1 VRVCGT
7 LFCRRLFCLTLYH
20 ISDKF
25 RSVLAARH
33 LREHQALYPNRTG
46 SQREDALSALAKTA
60 IIGIG
65 ATEQGEIPGQSANE
79 IAVRAA
85 TQAIADAGLDKS
97 SIDGLVTCQPPLS
110 AERAG
115 LDEDMGQLLG
125 INPVFSSTLQYGACG
140 FSLHLA
146 AMAIISGMASTVLLT
161 YGTNQRSAKADFGV
175 PIGGGSNF
183 AAISGFVH
191 VAGPAAMA
199 ANQHMHRYGT
209 TEEQLGWVSVAQR
222 EWAQMNPLAIFRKPL
237 SIQDYL
243 DSPYTV
249 APLRRHDLTMVSDGG
264 TAIILTSAER
274 AADARPKPVY
284 LLAMAQQSA
293 LRNDQNPDRLM
304 RSWMTEIAD
313 RLYRS
318 AGLGP
323 EDIDLAYLQDATSVW
338 VLQQLE
344 HFGFCKPGEAGP
356 FLAAGHTRPG
366 GSLPVNTH
374 GGQLSESYTWNWMHL
389 YEAVRQLRGECGDR
403 QVPQAETALHSQT
416 HDFFK
421 GAATI
426 LAMGDGS

>member
-1 VRVCGT
+1 
-7 LFCRRLFCLTLYH
+7 
-20 ISDKF
+20 
-25 RSVLAARH
+25 
-33 LREHQALYPNRTG
+33 
-46 SQREDALSALAKTA
+46 LSALAKTA

-85 TQAIADAGLDKS
+85 TLAIADSGLDKS
-97 SIDGLVTCQPPLS
+97 AIDGLVTCQPPLS
-110 AERAG
+110 GERAG

-125 INPVFSSTLQYGACG
+125 INPAFSSTLQYGACG

-146 AMAIISGMASTVLLT
+146 AMAIMSGLATTVLLT
-161 YGTNQRSAKADFGV
+161 YGTNQRSAKANFGV
-175 PIGGGSNF
+175 PIGGGADW
-183 AAISGFVH
+183 AAMAGFVH

-199 ANQHMHRYGT
+199 ARQHMDRYGT

-222 EWAQMNPLAIFRKPL
+222 EWASMNPLAIFRKPL
-237 SIQDYL
+237 SIHEYL

-264 TAIILTSAER
+264 TAIILTSGER
-274 AADARPKPVY
+274 TAQAGSKPVY

-293 LRNDQNPDRLM
+293 LRNDQNPDRYM
-304 RSWMTEIAD
+304 RPWMTEIAD

-318 AGLGP
+318 AGLSAP
-323 EDIDLAYLQDATSVW
+323 DINLAYLQDATSVW

-344 HFGFCKPGEAGP
+344 HYGFCGPGEAGP
-356 FLAAGHTRPG
+356 FVADGHTRPG

-403 QVPQAETALHSQT
+403 QVPGAVTALHAQT

-426 LAMGDGS
+426 LSTQASS